1 MSGTVTSSIK
11 TRSSKQT
18 IGLWLAPLVS
28 IGILLFTDLD
38 QDNAAVTQMAA
49 VAALMAIWWVTEA
62 IPIPATALLPVAIF
76 PMLGI
81 MPGKTVAATYFN
93 HVILLFMG
101 GFMIAVTM
109 ERWHLHRRIALRI
122 IQRVGTAPVRLV
134 LGFMIAT
141 ALLSMWISNTATAMM
156 MVTIGLAVLKQL
168 LPDNRWRTSPLAT
181 ALMLGIAYSAS
192 IGGVATLIG
201 TPPNAVLAGV
211 LDQQYDI
218 DLRFGT
224 WMQFSL
230 PLSLLMLLLAWL
242 YLTRIAFPLGKIRLD
257 ESGRHLREELAQ
269 LGSLSIP
276 EKRVGLVFA
285 AVASLWMLRGFIT
298 WEPLSMIK
306 DSTIAIAGALVLFV
320 MPAGGGQRGTLLDWK
335 TAVRIPWD
343 IIVLF
348 GGGFALA
355 AGFSESGLTTWLA
368 WQLQVLAGV
377 PVPVVILCVG
387 LLVIF
392 LTEVTSN
399 TATASLL
406 LPVLGALAQ
415 ALQLSPLILMVTATL
430 CASFAFML
438 PVATPPN
445 AIVFGSHCIHI
456 AQMARAGL
464 WLNLIGVLLISV
476 FVYLWGIV
484 FPGQSGLFSL

>member
-1 MSGTVTSSIK
+1 MKPGSV
-11 TRSSKQT
+11 
-18 IGLWLAPLVS
+18 GLWLGPISFAGLLLLPVPDGLNPEAWTLV
-28 IGILLFTDLD
+28 
-38 QDNAAVTQMAA
+38 AVTAWMAVWWISEA
-49 VAALMAIWWVTEA
+49 V
-62 IPIPATALLPVAIF
+62 PIPATALLPIVLF
-76 PMLGI
+76 PVLGV
-81 MPGKTVAATYFN
+81 MPAGSVTRAYG
-93 HVILLFMG
+93 HHLIYLFRG

-109 ERWHLHRRIALRI
+109 ERWNLHRRMALHI
-122 IQRVGTAPVRLV
+122 IQRVGTSPVRLV

-141 ALLSMWISNTATAMM
+141 AALSMWISNTATAMM

-168 LPDNRWRTSPLAT
+168 LPEKHWQSSPLAT

-201 TPPNAVLAGV
+201 TPPNAVLAGI
-211 LDQQYDI
+211 LDQQYGI
-218 DLRFGT
+218 DLRFDA
-224 WMQFSL
+224 WMTFAL
-230 PLSLLMLLLAWL
+230 PLSLLMLLLSWI
-242 YLTRIAFPLGKIRLD
+242 YLTRLAFPLAKVRLD
-257 ESGRHLREELAQ
+257 ESSHHLREALAR
-269 LGSLSIP
+269 LGPLSTP

-285 AVASLWMLRGFIT
+285 GVASLWMLRGFIT
-298 WEPLSMIK
+298 WEPLSMVR
-306 DSTIAIAGALVLFV
+306 DSTIAITGALLLFVIPAGAE
-320 MPAGGGQRGTLLDWK
+320 QRGALLNWE

-355 AGFSESGLTTWLA
+355 AGFSETGLTTWLA
-368 WQLQVLAGV
+368 WQLKVLAGV

-415 ALQLSPLILMVTATL
+415 ALQLSPMILMVTATL

-464 WLNLIGVLLISV
+464 WLNLAGVLLISV

>member
-1 MSGTVTSSIK
+1 MRPGSV
-11 TRSSKQT
+11 
-18 IGLWLAPLVS
+18 GLWLGPVAFSGLLLLPAPGGLNEEAWELV
-28 IGILLFTDLD
+28 
-38 QDNAAVTQMAA
+38 AVTVWMAT
-49 VAALMAIWWVTEA
+49 WWISEA
-62 IPIPATALLPVAIF
+62 IPIPATALLPIVLF
-76 PMLGI
+76 PALGI
-81 MPGKTVAATYFN
+81 MPASTVTHAYG
-93 HVILLFMG
+93 HHLIYLFMG

-211 LDQQYDI
+211 LDQQYGI

-224 WMQFSL
+224 WMRFSL

-269 LGSLSIP
+269 LGPLSIP

-285 AVASLWMLRGFIT
+285 GVASLWMLRGFIT
-298 WEPLSMIK
+298 WEPLSMVK
-306 DSTIAIAGALVLFV
+306 DSTIAIAGALLLFV
-320 MPAGGGQRGTLLDWK
+320 MPAGGGQRGALLNWE